1 MDEGLYKNVREYK
14 TALVLMREMLSAGI
28 ITVSDYD
35 ILCTVLAEKYGLK
48 SSTIFAE
55 IDLISGCTDGNI
67 RH

>member
-14 TALVLMREMLSAGI
+14 TALALMREMLSAEI
-28 ITVSDYD
+28 ITVADYG

>member
-14 TALVLMREMLSAGI
+14 TALALIREMRSAGI
-28 ITVSDYD
+28 ISIADYG

-55 IDLISGCTDGNI
+55 FDLISGCTDGNI

>member
-14 TALVLMREMLSAGI
+14 TALLLMREMLSAGI
-28 ITVSDYD
+28 ITVADYD

>member
-28 ITVSDYD
+28 ITVADYD

>member
-28 ITVSDYD
+28 ITVTDYG